1 MEPATAD
8 AGALTAEPTPSRRLA
23 AASIAG
29 TLVFVALFAVALNW
43 AKWTP
48 YAHKLSRIWDSRTWP
63 GSDILAKAG
72 TAGSS
77 PSLHGAWTFTTAYVN
92 AIWMAIVAALLIAAA
107 IEALVPRRWLL
118 RTLARRTRAG
128 GSLAGALCALPSLM
142 CTCCTAPVAATLRR
156 NGVPASSALSYWLG
170 NPVLNPAVLA
180 FLALVAP
187 WQWVTTRIAVG
198 LLLVLVGMPLV
209 AKLTGQPAST
219 PRIDWEAAPAFRLR
233 DAPRRYATALARLS
247 LTLLPEYFVV
257 VLLLGLVR
265 GWIFPLDGAAAG
277 WGLLALLV
285 ACVLGTL
292 VVIPTGGEIPI
303 TQGLAAAGVSAGAIG
318 ALLITLP
325 AISLVSMA
333 MVARAFSVRVTIAA
347 AGAVA
352 VAGLLAGA
360 LLWTIT

>member
-1 MEPATAD
+1 VEPTTVD
-8 AGALTAEPTPSRRLA
+8 AGALAAAQPSRRA
-23 AASIAG
+23 VAASVLG
-29 TLVFVALFAVALNW
+29 TAAFVAIFAASLDW

-48 YAHKLSRIWDSRTWP
+48 YVHKLSAIRSTRAWP
-63 GSDILAKAG
+63 GSNVLDQAG

-118 RTLARRTRAG
+118 RALARRTRAG

-156 NGVPASSALSYWLG
+156 NGVPAAAALSYWLG

-187 WQWVTTRIAVG
+187 WQWVTTRIAIG

-209 AKLTGQPAST
+209 ARLSRSPAT
-219 PRIDWEAAPAFRLR
+219 APAIDRSTATAFSLR
-233 DAPRRYATALARLS
+233 DAPRRYAAALARLA

-265 GWIFPLDGAAAG
+265 GWIFPLDGDAVHWTA
-277 WGLLALLV
+277 LAVLA

-303 TQGLAAAGVSAGAIG
+303 AQGLAAAGVSAGAVG

-333 MVARAFSVRVTIAA
+333 MVARAFSVRVTAA
-347 AGAVA
+347 AACAVA

-360 LLWTIT
+360 LLAAIA

>member
-1 MEPATAD
+1 MEPTTVD
-8 AGALTAEPTPSRRLA
+8 AGTLVAEQPSRRLVAASVLGTAAFVAIFA
-23 AASIAG
+23 AA
-29 TLVFVALFAVALNW
+29 LDW

-48 YAHKLSRIWDSRTWP
+48 YAHKLSGIWSTRAWP
-63 GSDILAKAG
+63 GSNILDKAG
-72 TAGSS
+72 PAGSS
-77 PSLHGAWTFTTAYVN
+77 PSLHGAWTFTTTYVN

-118 RTLARRTRAG
+118 RALARRTRAD

-156 NGVPASSALSYWLG
+156 NGVPTSAALSYWLG

-187 WQWVTTRIAVG
+187 WEWVTTRIAVG
-198 LLLVLVGMPLV
+198 LLLVLAGMPLV
-209 AKLTGQPAST
+209 ARLTGT
-219 PRIDWEAAPAFRLR
+219 PGTTVTIDREAAPAFRLA
-233 DAPRRYATALARLS
+233 DAPRRYALALARLAV
-247 LTLLPEYFVV
+247 TLLPEYFVV
-257 VLLLGLVR
+257 VLLLGLFR
-265 GWIFPLDGAAAG
+265 GWIFPLDGGAAHWTIPAV
-277 WGLLALLV
+277 LA

-303 TQGLAAAGVSAGAIG
+303 AQGLAAAGVSAGAVG

-333 MVARAFSVRVTIAA
+333 MVVRAFSLRVTVAA
-347 AGAVA
+347 ACAVA
-352 VAGLLAGA
+352 IAGLLAGA
-360 LLWTIT
+360 LLAVLA